1 MISNPLG
8 GKPADVAYEE
18 GIYVGYRYY
27 DTFGVKPAYD
37 FGYGL
42 SYTSFEYAPAKL
54 SSTTFQDKVTVSVVV
69 KNTGKV
75 PGKEVVQLYV
85 SAPSVKLKKP
95 SSELR
100 AFAKTRLL
108 KPGESQTISFTL
120 TPRDFASFDPS
131 SSSWIAEAGTYAI
144 NVASSPSNIKSSAKM
159 ELAKDLIVERSRKLL
174 EPTQAVKD
182 LEPK

>member
-1 MISNPLG
+1 MG
-8 GKPADVAYEE
+8 GKPAEAAYEE

-54 SSTTFQDKVTVSVVV
+54 SSTKFQDKVTVSVVV

-85 SAPSVKLKKP
+85 RHQV
-95 SSELR
+95 
-100 AFAKTRLL
+100 
-108 KPGESQTISFTL
+108 
-120 TPRDFASFDPS
+120 
-131 SSSWIAEAGTYAI
+131 
-144 NVASSPSNIKSSAKM
+144 
-159 ELAKDLIVERSRKLL
+159 
-174 EPTQAVKD
+174 
-182 LEPK
+182 